1 MWHHITAEL
10 NFYRQVS
17 GRYRQVLGIC
27 LSTAA
32 QEKGFDS
39 ASLRGGG
46 GGGFRPIILETL
58 ILKYGLKGEARTRP
72 QIFRVVLGP
81 CAQFY
86 PCKASEQKWGKKNK
100 I

>member
-46 GGGFRPIILETL
+46 GGFQAYNFGNFDFEIWVEGGGQDTSPNI
-58 ILKYGLKGEARTRP
+58 
-72 QIFRVVLGP
+72 
-81 CAQFY
+81 
-86 PCKASEQKWGKKNK
+86 
-100 I
+100 